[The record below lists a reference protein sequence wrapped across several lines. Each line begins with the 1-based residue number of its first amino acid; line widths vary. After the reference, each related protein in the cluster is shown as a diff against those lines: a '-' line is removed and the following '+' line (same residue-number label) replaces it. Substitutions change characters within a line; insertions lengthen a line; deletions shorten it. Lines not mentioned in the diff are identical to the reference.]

1 MVDLM
6 LQDARVPAACVTLEW
21 LAETIERL
29 HPNPSCTGHDCSIA
43 IHAEAAFEVV
53 GQLALVDDQGRVHQ
67 YLRLNWHPLL
77 LAQKLLWHGC
87 LQLGRILDDD
97 HLQSD
102 ANLRCRESDT
112 DAS

>member
-77 LAQKLLWHGC
+77 LAQKLLWRHTTRGGMQD
-87 LQLGRILDDD
+87 LRAGLLDPQARRPP
-97 HLQSD
+97 LS
-102 ANLRCRESDT
+102 N
-112 DAS
+112 